1 MAATKTSASAVAE
14 TEPAVSGHEFGSTA
28 IQPAGVRGTAAPAG
42 TLHLVRGW
50 EPLCGADRVRFV
62 FPGRAPVAD
71 QTCPECVQASLP
83 RPRAPRSR
91 ARAS

>member
-1 MAATKTSASAVAE
+1 MAATKTPASIAAATETAVN
-14 TEPAVSGHEFGSTA
+14 GHEFGSTA
-28 IQPAGVRGTAAPAG
+28 IQPAGVRGHSAPAG

-50 EPLCGADRVRFV
+50 DPLCGADRVRFV

-71 QTCPECVQASLP
+71 ETCPECVQASLP